1 MIFGYQEMCG
11 GSFYVAKQV
20 SSLFQ
25 RVRWADDL
33 INAPPLILRDHIN
46 QDNDWAMAPP
56 VQFEGT
62 FMSYDDN
69 DDSRSIGEVKMN
81 AQLDRIE
88 LKLDNL
94 LTHLAFGNN
103 QAVRSVAAEV
113 SEVKDHGKL
122 ETLTTKQH
130 VALQMLLGGRSNQEI
145 SERMGI
151 TLNTAKVHVRGVAK
165 KVGANTRT
173 QIILRLQKEFD
184 ACDEEEYLLMSGG
197 LPKAWDAKW
206 DAWREENPNT
216 ICPWAYLYE
225 KSR

>member
-1 MIFGYQEMCG
+1 MIYGYQELYG
-11 GSFYVAKQV
+11 GSFYASRRVISMA
-20 SSLFQ
+20 Q
-25 RVRWADDL
+25 RVRWADDR

-46 QDNDWAMAPP
+46 QDNDWATAPP

-62 FMSYDDN
+62 FMSQDD
-69 DDSRSIGEVKMN
+69 DDSTSIGEVKMN

-94 LTHLAFGNN
+94 LTHIAFGNS
-103 QAVRSVAAEV
+103 QAVRSVAAEL
-113 SEVKDHGKL
+113 SEVKDDSKL
-122 ETLTTKQH
+122 EILTTKQH

-165 KVGANTRT
+165 KVGASTRT

-197 LPKAWDAKW
+197 LPKFWDARW
-206 DAWREENPNT
+206 DDWQVENPNAV
-216 ICPWAYLYE
+216 CPYAYLYE